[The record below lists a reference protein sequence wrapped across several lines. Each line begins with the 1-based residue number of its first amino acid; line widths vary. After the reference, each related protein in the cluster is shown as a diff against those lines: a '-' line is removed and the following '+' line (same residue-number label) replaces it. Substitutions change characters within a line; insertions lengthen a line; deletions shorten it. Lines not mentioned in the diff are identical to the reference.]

1 MGNSGVF
8 NIIFHEGPFLCYIY
22 GMTTMLIKNGLV
34 VTERDEAV
42 RDVLVSGQT
51 IAEIG
56 EAGESLVPADTDAA
70 VIDAAGKI
78 VIPGGIDAHT
88 HLGLDVG
95 FTAASDDF
103 FTGTV
108 AAAHGG
114 VTAIVDHPAFGPTG
128 CPLDHQIEQYHRLA
142 AGNAVIDY
150 GFHGVIQ
157 HVDDAVLDAMPS
169 LAAAGITSYKVY
181 LTYDYKIEDG
191 GLYRILEKAG
201 KENLLITVHPEN
213 DGVITHLRRTLLAA
227 GKTSPRYH
235 PVSRPPECEA
245 EAVGRMILIARMT
258 GDAPLYIVHLT
269 NRLGLDFIRIARKR
283 GQRNLYAETCPQY
296 LLLDQSRYKLPG
308 DEGLKYIMC
317 PPLRTIADQKALWAG
332 LARGDIH
339 VIATDHCPFF
349 FATQKKRGSNDFTRT
364 PSGAPGIEER
374 MALIY
379 SEGVVKN
386 RLTLRQFVDLTSA
399 NPAKLFG
406 LYPKKGVLR
415 KGSDADIV
423 ILDPQARTVLSAKD
437 IHSNVDYTAY
447 EGFAVTGRPVT
458 TISRGEVIVQDGVFK
473 GAKGR
478 GRFLKREKRS
488 AL

>member
-1 MGNSGVF
+1 MIS
-8 NIIFHEGPFLCYIY
+8 L
-22 GMTTMLIKNGLV
+22 LIKNGFV

-42 RDVLVSGQT
+42 RDVLVSGET

-56 EAGESLVPADTDAA
+56 EAGENLAAGPETA

-88 HLGLDVG
+88 HLALDVG
-95 FTAASDDF
+95 FTVASDDF

-108 AAAHGG
+108 AAAYGG

-128 CPLDHQIEQYHRLA
+128 CPLGYQIEQYHKLA
-142 AGNAVIDY
+142 ERNAVIDY

-157 HVDDAVLDAMPS
+157 HVDDTVLNAMPS

-191 GLYRILEKAG
+191 GLYRVLEKAG

-213 DGVITHLRRTLLAA
+213 DGVINHLRRTFIAA
-227 GKTSPRYH
+227 GKTAPRYH
-235 PVSRPPECEA
+235 PLSRPLECEA
-245 EAVGRMILIARMT
+245 EAVGRMTLIARMA

-269 NRLGLDFIRIARKR
+269 NGLALDFIRAARGR

-296 LLLDQSRYKLPG
+296 LLLDESRYDLPG

-317 PPLRTIADQKALWAG
+317 PPLRAKADQAALWAG
-332 LARGDIH
+332 LALGDIN

-386 RLTLRQFVDLTSA
+386 RITLRQFVNLNST

-406 LYPKKGVLR
+406 LYPRKGTLR
-415 KGSDADIV
+415 KGADADIV
-423 ILDPQARTVLSAKD
+423 ILDPSARTVLTAKD

-447 EGFAVTGRPVT
+447 EGFTAIGQPIT
-458 TISRGEVIVQDGVFK
+458 TISRGEVIVQDGVFR

-478 GRFLKREKRS
+478 GRFLKREKRRE
-488 AL
+488 LGGE

>member
-1 MGNSGVF
+1 
-8 NIIFHEGPFLCYIY
+8 
-22 GMTTMLIKNGLV
+22 MTSLLIKNGFV
-34 VTERDEAV
+34 VTEEAEAA
-42 RDVLVSGQT
+42 RDVLVSGET

-56 EAGESLVPADTDAA
+56 ENLAAGPETV

-95 FTAASDDF
+95 FTVSSDDF

-114 VTAIVDHPAFGPTG
+114 VTAIVDHPAFGPPG
-128 CPLDHQIEQYHRLA
+128 CPLDYQIEQYHKLA
-142 AGNAVIDY
+142 ERNAVIDY

-157 HVDDAVLDAMPS
+157 HVDDAVLNAMPA

-181 LTYDYKIEDG
+181 LTYDYKIEDSD
-191 GLYRILEKAG
+191 LYRVLEKAG
-201 KENLLITVHPEN
+201 EENLLITVHPEN
-213 DGVITHLRRTLLAA
+213 DGVINHLRRTFVAA
-227 GKTSPRYH
+227 GKTAPHYH
-235 PVSRPPECEA
+235 PLSRPVECET

-258 GDAPLYIVHLT
+258 HDAPLYIVHLT
-269 NRLGLDFIRIARKR
+269 NGLALDFIRAARER

-296 LLLDQSRYKLPG
+296 LLLDESRYDLPG
-308 DEGLKYIMC
+308 GEGLKYIMC
-317 PPLRTIADQKALWAG
+317 PPLRAKTDQAALWAG
-332 LARGDIH
+332 LALGDID

-349 FATQKKRGSNDFTRT
+349 FGSQKQRGEKDFTRT
-364 PSGAPGIEER
+364 PSGVPGIEER
-374 MALIY
+374 MSLIY

-386 RLTLRQFVDLTSA
+386 RLTLRQFVNLNST

-415 KGSDADIV
+415 KGADADIV
-423 ILDPQARTVLSAKD
+423 ILDPQARTVLTAKN

-447 EGFAVTGRPVT
+447 EGFAVSGLPVT
-458 TISRGEVIVQDGVFK
+458 TISRGEVIVQDGAFR
-473 GAKGR
+473 GAQGR
-478 GRFLKREKRS
+478 GRFLKRKKRQEGGEK
-488 AL
+488 

>member
-1 MGNSGVF
+1 
-8 NIIFHEGPFLCYIY
+8 
-22 GMTTMLIKNGLV
+22 MTTLLIKNGLV
-34 VTERDEAV
+34 VTERDEAAH
-42 RDVLVSGQT
+42 DVLVVGET

-56 EAGESLVPADTDAA
+56 EVGENLVPADRDVA

-95 FTAASDDF
+95 FMVASDDF
-103 FTGTV
+103 FTVTV

-114 VTAIVDHPAFGPTG
+114 VTAVVDHPAFGPAG
-128 CPLDHQIEQYHRLA
+128 CPLGHQIEQYHRLA
-142 AGNAVIDY
+142 EGNAVIDY

-157 HVDDAVLDAMPS
+157 HVDDAVLDAMPV

-191 GLYRILEKAG
+191 GLYRVLEKAG

-245 EAVGRMILIARMT
+245 EAIGRMILIARMT

-269 NRLGLDFIRIARKR
+269 NGMGLDFIRAARKW

-296 LLLDQSRYKLPG
+296 LLLDESRYDLPG

-317 PPLRTIADQKALWAG
+317 PPLRAKFDQTALWAG
-332 LARGDIH
+332 LTHGDID

-349 FATQKKRGSNDFTRT
+349 FASQKKRGCGDFTRA

-374 MALIY
+374 LALIY

-386 RLTLRQFVDLTSA
+386 RLTLRQFVDLNST

-415 KGSDADIV
+415 KGADADIV
-423 ILDPQARTVLSAKD
+423 ILDPSASTVLTAKG

-458 TISRGEVIVQDGVFK
+458 TISRGEVIVQDGVFR
-473 GAKGR
+473 GTKGR
-478 GRFLKREKRS
+478 GRFLQREKRR